1 RVEARRNA
9 VGDQAPE
16 EVGRADQDAAHD
28 PPQSMSLG
36 GGPTSGLWR
45 WGAPKWPP
53 IPPPRS
59 ALYLLGGLVADLEP
73 VAIAVRPRQ
82 QGRPAA
88 EPPEVP
94 GLVTL
99 AVIGPGDGDHLRR
112 IPGDEHV
119 AAAAGRRV
127 LHRDLGQLFLFHGSC
142 SALGSA
148 RRVVRQAIGVT

>member
-1 RVEARRNA
+1 ME
-9 VGDQAPE
+9 
-16 EVGRADQDAAHD
+16 
-28 PPQSMSLG
+28 M
-36 GGPTSGLWR
+36 GGPEM
-45 WGAPKWPP
+45 AP

-112 IPGDEHV
+112 IPADEHV
-119 AAAAGRRV
+119 AQRRPLHFHAIAGRDGGGR
-127 LHRDLGQLFLFHGSC
+127 
-142 SALGSA
+142 AA
-148 RRVVRQAIGVT
+148 PVTTGGNL

>member
-1 RVEARRNA
+1 ME
-9 VGDQAPE
+9 
-16 EVGRADQDAAHD
+16 
-28 PPQSMSLG
+28 M
-36 GGPTSGLWR
+36 GGPEM
-45 WGAPKWPP
+45 AP

-88 EPPEVP
+88 ELPEVP

-127 LHRDLGQLFLFHGSC
+127 LHRDLGQFFLSKAPAP
-142 SALGSA
+142 ALGSPDA
-148 RRVVRQAIGVT
+148 PGRRRSA

>member
-1 RVEARRNA
+1 ME
-9 VGDQAPE
+9 
-16 EVGRADQDAAHD
+16 
-28 PPQSMSLG
+28 M
-36 GGPTSGLWR
+36 GGPEM
-45 WGAPKWPP
+45 APHT
-53 IPPPRS
+53 PPRS
-59 ALYLLGGLVADLEP
+59 GRPGEPGPALYLLGGLVADLEP

-119 AAAAGRRV
+119 AAAAGRRAR
-127 LHRDLGQLFLFHGSC
+127 HRDLGH
-142 SALGSA
+142 
-148 RRVVRQAIGVT
+148 